1 MSDDPVPAL
10 RTGTVRW
17 FDPARSVGILVD
29 DDLRPYAITRSRA
42 TVIFPGQRVTF
53 TAQAGPR
60 GDVATHVEPIAPRLT
75 ALPEGISAYDAAPVI
90 AHTLGETR
98 EAILIHTRR
107 LFTRCGSAAV
117 WAIVEEARQI
127 EASGGML
134 TSDGTRRRT
143 LGGVFFALMKERIGT
158 KPRSTRVAELPPG
171 ADVLA
176 PAPAHLVSAPPTTP
190 PSAPPAS
197 PAAAPIT
204 WTDRV
209 ALIAPLAAGKAST
222 VKITLIGRPQGVK
235 ETAQFTVLTLT
246 QTGPM
251 PALPKGIPAPAQIP
265 PTTYAVYIG
274 GKQWRKVADAL
285 KDEDDVLIIEGMP
298 CYDET
303 TKLITVFATNTTTK
317 LTQQAKRPT
326 GGDSPV
332 RS

>member
-29 DDLRPYAITRSRA
+29 DDRRPYAITRSRA
-42 TVIFPGQRVTF
+42 TVIIPGQRVTF

-75 ALPEGISAYDAAPVI
+75 ALPEGISASDAAPVI

-98 EAILIHTRR
+98 DAILIHTRR

-117 WAIVEEARQI
+117 WAMVEEARQI
-127 EASGGML
+127 ETSGGML

-143 LGGVFFALMKERIGT
+143 LGGVFFALVKERIGT
-158 KPRSTRVAELPPG
+158 KPRSTRVAELAPG
-171 ADVLA
+171 ADVPA
-176 PAPAHLVSAPPTTP
+176 PAPVVRAPSPTP
-190 PSAPPAS
+190 PSS
-197 PAAAPIT
+197 PAPSPAPTPIT

-285 KDEDDVLIIEGMP
+285 KDQADVLIIEGTP

-326 GGDSPV
+326 GGDGPV